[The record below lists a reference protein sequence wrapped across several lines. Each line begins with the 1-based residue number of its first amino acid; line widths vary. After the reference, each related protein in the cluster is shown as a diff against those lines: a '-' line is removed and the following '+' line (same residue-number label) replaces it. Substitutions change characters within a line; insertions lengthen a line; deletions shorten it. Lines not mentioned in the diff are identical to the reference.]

1 MSPDPLQPKTS
12 SINTRS
18 FLFPSSI
25 LSSPSQVTMS
35 SEPLHPKTPSINTR
49 SCLSPSIIL
58 NSSSRVTMSP
68 PPRDILSPLRL
79 HSSSKAPSIT
89 SNCSFLSRSPSPN
102 YFSPSSGSFSTSHSI
117 FSPEKSIARRVFP
130 QASTKLRMDDLKEKE
145 PAPVVFNAG
154 LSFVLGIKSQKVRQQ
169 FKPKASHTQPKTAS
183 STLTSKIKYF
193 LKRTDHI
200 MDEWVRVGRKKSKV
214 HALTTLPFDCERC
227 EGQSRSNTNIAI
239 KSLQLFSQADNVRRS
254 RSLSRVSNDTLD
266 EADELTEMTADLAE
280 EHSTSMLATERLESE
295 TSERFRMEKEL
306 QDLQQFLLGLLSP
319 FLPPTAT
326 HVAGTTSYL
335 PPRLTLPGLLPTFH
349 RNTHC
354 QDYFLP
360 PTTTH
365 VAGTPSLYPSTITIG
380 WSSSSAFPRDGI
392 HPPLRQ
398 GPPKQVPEDN
408 ITGQTV
414 LHPRAPLFPPRR
426 SHPNPQTPPLRPN
439 TFKILPLSPE
449 GYHLQVIAT
458 PQPAY
463 VFSSIPPPYPHPLD
477 PRDQC
482 LATNVT
488 RRLHFLHNK
497 TLQQTTDRV
506 EMELLYMRA
515 ADLNGIGS
523 DEDEDGE
530 GDASLYKQ
538 RYERAVHE
546 LEFTRRRLQQ
556 QHEDDLEQLVGLKKQ
571 LEKKL
576 ADAFEEVEEQRQ
588 VVGQWKRKVHKLN
601 ADNNDLRL
609 LLEEQNAR
617 NVLLEKKQRK
627 FDSESQHLQDELR
640 QEKQMRDR
648 LSREKEL
655 ALAEKYSVEQ
665 SLSSLELELDLK
677 EEKVN
682 TLSQQLEELTFGG
695 KTEAEVAQLKKAKHE
710 LEKKVK
716 EQEEELDDF
725 AGQVQLLE
733 QAKLRLE
740 MSLEQQRKEN
750 RREMAQ
756 RDEELEDVHCN
767 AQKKVKVDRTQ
778 SENQPGADQLVNEIV
793 YLTPAEKLRFK
804 SSPRRQRVFT
814 TQALK
819 SNTRTHTSPY
829 REKLTQTL
837 LIKLNHSSLIRFSR
851 RPRIVHS
858 AVGCTVAPHG
868 GILEA
873 QLETEHEERTHLLR
887 EKHELER
894 RLATM
899 DEEGRTKEALQ
910 EEQLLRLRRDLR
922 RNKVLLRDAQT
933 MLERSRGDSPSK
945 AILRQL
951 RNQLEDTDF
960 ARTIAVKAKQALEMD
975 LADLQTTLDEV
986 QRAKSEAEEK
996 ASLATRERSEIRSQ
1010 LEENEE
1016 ELSEVLKKYRAA
1028 VQQLSVDQMVL
1039 QDQAGM
1045 VAELE
1050 SERSALKEQLA
1061 ELAIKLESMET
1072 VGDPTSSLAQ
1082 KRLEFRIKELESK
1095 LELEQT
1101 TRCRMEQCVSGELHA
1116 DSNILRQTTLNLALT
1131 YHPVP
1136 NCVSLDGASLALRR
1150 SGVVE
1155 YERVKSGLRYE
1166 TDSEKRGN
1174 YWTVQRVQISRMK
1187 EAVDKLQNECAIQRT
1202 KEQTS
1207 QDTARKLQRTVRELR
1222 DGMSV
1227 AEAREAEI
1235 TQKKRDLEKR
1245 LETAEAEATA
1255 AKGDLRLALKR
1266 IEDLQSAIQGDMEE
1280 GSNSEPDNSDSD
1292 HESDYSDES
1301 LSTFLTNKGRS
1312 STSSLHLDVTAK
1324 ATERAKHNNA
1334 SEVVNASANCI
1345 PKESFA

>member
-18 FLFPSSI
+18 LLSPSSI
-25 LSSPSQVTMS
+25 FSSTSQVTMS
-35 SEPLHPKTPSINTR
+35 PDPPHPKTPSINTR
-49 SCLSPSIIL
+49 SFLSPSIIL
-58 NSSSRVTMSP
+58 SSPSRVTMSP

-79 HSSSKAPSIT
+79 QSSSKAPSIT

-102 YFSPSSGSFSTSHSI
+102 YFSPSSGSFSTSCSV

-130 QASTKLRMDDLKEKE
+130 QASTRLRMDDLKEKE
-145 PAPVVFNAG
+145 QAPVVFNAG
-154 LSFVLGIKSQKVRQQ
+154 LSFVLGIRSQKVRQQ

-183 STLTSKIKYF
+183 STLTSKIKCF

-306 QDLQQFLLGLLSP
+306 QDLQ
-319 FLPPTAT
+319 
-326 HVAGTTSYL
+326 
-335 PPRLTLPGLLPTFH
+335 
-349 RNTHC
+349 
-354 QDYFLP
+354 
-360 PTTTH
+360 
-365 VAGTPSLYPSTITIG
+365 
-380 WSSSSAFPRDGI
+380 
-392 HPPLRQ
+392 
-398 GPPKQVPEDN
+398 
-408 ITGQTV
+408 
-414 LHPRAPLFPPRR
+414 
-426 SHPNPQTPPLRPN
+426 
-439 TFKILPLSPE
+439 
-449 GYHLQVIAT
+449 
-458 PQPAY
+458 
-463 VFSSIPPPYPHPLD
+463 
-477 PRDQC
+477 
-482 LATNVT
+482 
-488 RRLHFLHNK
+488 LHNK

-506 EMELLYMRA
+506 EMELLYVRA

-530 GDASLYKQ
+530 GDAALYKQ

-627 FDSESQHLQDELR
+627 FDSDSQHLQDELR

-665 SLSSLELELDLK
+665 SLSSLEIELDLK

-716 EQEEELDDF
+716 EQEEELDDL

-767 AQKKVKVDRTQ
+767 AQKKVKV
-778 SENQPGADQLVNEIV
+778 
-793 YLTPAEKLRFK
+793 
-804 SSPRRQRVFT
+804 
-814 TQALK
+814 
-819 SNTRTHTSPY
+819 
-829 REKLTQTL
+829 
-837 LIKLNHSSLIRFSR
+837 
-851 RPRIVHS
+851 
-858 AVGCTVAPHG
+858 
-868 GILEA
+868 LEA

-899 DEEGRTKEALQ
+899 DEEGRAKEALQ

-986 QRAKSEAEEK
+986 QRAKSEAEEA

-1072 VGDPTSSLAQ
+1072 VGDPISSLAQ

-1101 TRCRMEQCVSGELHA
+1101 TRCRME
-1116 DSNILRQTTLNLALT
+1116 
-1131 YHPVP
+1131 
-1136 NCVSLDGASLALRR
+1136 
-1150 SGVVE
+1150 
-1155 YERVKSGLRYE
+1155 
-1166 TDSEKRGN
+1166 
-1174 YWTVQRVQISRMK
+1174 VQISRMK

-1280 GSNSEPDNSDSD
+1280 GSDSEPDNSDSD

-1312 STSSLHLDVTAK
+1312 PPSSLHLNVTAK

-1334 SEVVNASANCI
+1334 SEVLNASANCI

>member
-1 MSPDPLQPKTS
+1 
-12 SINTRS
+12 
-18 FLFPSSI
+18 
-25 LSSPSQVTMS
+25 
-35 SEPLHPKTPSINTR
+35 
-49 SCLSPSIIL
+49 
-58 NSSSRVTMSP
+58 
-68 PPRDILSPLRL
+68 
-79 HSSSKAPSIT
+79 
-89 SNCSFLSRSPSPN
+89 
-102 YFSPSSGSFSTSHSI
+102 
-117 FSPEKSIARRVFP
+117 
-130 QASTKLRMDDLKEKE
+130 MDDLKEKE
-145 PAPVVFNAG
+145 PAPVVFNA
-154 LSFVLGIKSQKVRQQ
+154 
-169 FKPKASHTQPKTAS
+169 
-183 STLTSKIKYF
+183 
-193 LKRTDHI
+193 
-200 MDEWVRVGRKKSKV
+200 
-214 HALTTLPFDCERC
+214 
-227 EGQSRSNTNIAI
+227 GQSRSNTNIAI

-306 QDLQQFLLGLLSP
+306 QDLQSALVSFLRTFTSRSNHPPYAWTIPQSMFSKPSVTLSP
-319 FLPPTAT
+319 LYGDPPWRTTITKEQNKVSIFLKSNFCWDFF
-326 HVAGTTSYL
+326 HRSYR

-408 ITGQTV
+408 ITGQMV
-414 LHPRAPLFPPRR
+414 LHPRAPLLLPRR
-426 SHPNPQTPPLRPN
+426 SHLQNSTP
-439 TFKILPLSPE
+439 E
-449 GYHLQVIAT
+449 
-458 PQPAY
+458 
-463 VFSSIPPPYPHPLD
+463 
-477 PRDQC
+477 
-482 LATNVT
+482 
-488 RRLHFLHNK
+488 LHNK

-588 VVGQWKRKVHKLN
+588 VVGQWKRKIHKLN

-767 AQKKVKVDRTQ
+767 AQKKV
-778 SENQPGADQLVNEIV
+778 

-829 REKLTQTL
+829 REKLTQT

-899 DEEGRTKEALQ
+899 DEEGRAKEALQ

-1101 TRCRMEQCVSGELHA
+1101 TRCRME
-1116 DSNILRQTTLNLALT
+1116 
-1131 YHPVP
+1131 
-1136 NCVSLDGASLALRR
+1136 
-1150 SGVVE
+1150 
-1155 YERVKSGLRYE
+1155 
-1166 TDSEKRGN
+1166 
-1174 YWTVQRVQISRMK
+1174 VQISRMK

-1207 QDTARKLQRTVRELR
+1207 QDTARKLQRTIRELR

>member
-1 MSPDPLQPKTS
+1 MNCDVEKEQKVSSWKYANYTVFGAVRASTGRQLSQTRYRTELEIFFRSGVLTYLEAQRDEKLTGNVIQLQARCRGYLARSKLNELKVQDVAVRCIQRNVRKFMSVRDWPWWRL
-12 SINTRS
+12 
-18 FLFPSSI
+18 L
-25 LSSPSQVTMS
+25 V
-35 SEPLHPKTPSINTR
+35 
-49 SCLSPSIIL
+49 
-58 NSSSRVTMSP
+58 RVTP
-68 PPRDILSPLRL
+68 LLNVYRIEEQLRL
-79 HSSSKAPSIT
+79 NMEELEQLKVKV
-89 SNCSFLSRSPSPN
+89 
-102 YFSPSSGSFSTSHSI
+102 
-117 FSPEKSIARRVFP
+117 EKLEQER
-130 QASTKLRMDDLKEKE
+130 THLKHENDRLEAK
-145 PAPVVFNAG
+145 
-154 LSFVLGIKSQKVRQQ
+154 
-169 FKPKASHTQPKTAS
+169 
-183 STLTSKIKYF
+183 
-193 LKRTDHI
+193 
-200 MDEWVRVGRKKSKV
+200 
-214 HALTTLPFDCERC
+214 RC

-306 QDLQQFLLGLLSP
+306 QDLQ
-319 FLPPTAT
+319 
-326 HVAGTTSYL
+326 
-335 PPRLTLPGLLPTFH
+335 
-349 RNTHC
+349 
-354 QDYFLP
+354 
-360 PTTTH
+360 
-365 VAGTPSLYPSTITIG
+365 
-380 WSSSSAFPRDGI
+380 
-392 HPPLRQ
+392 
-398 GPPKQVPEDN
+398 
-408 ITGQTV
+408 
-414 LHPRAPLFPPRR
+414 
-426 SHPNPQTPPLRPN
+426 
-439 TFKILPLSPE
+439 
-449 GYHLQVIAT
+449 
-458 PQPAY
+458 
-463 VFSSIPPPYPHPLD
+463 
-477 PRDQC
+477 
-482 LATNVT
+482 
-488 RRLHFLHNK
+488 LHNK

-523 DEDEDGE
+523 DEDDDGE

-767 AQKKVKVDRTQ
+767 AQKKVKV
-778 SENQPGADQLVNEIV
+778 
-793 YLTPAEKLRFK
+793 
-804 SSPRRQRVFT
+804 
-814 TQALK
+814 
-819 SNTRTHTSPY
+819 
-829 REKLTQTL
+829 
-837 LIKLNHSSLIRFSR
+837 
-851 RPRIVHS
+851 
-858 AVGCTVAPHG
+858 
-868 GILEA
+868 LEA

-910 EEQLLRLRRDLR
+910 EEQLQRLRRDLR

-1101 TRCRMEQCVSGELHA
+1101 TRCRME
-1116 DSNILRQTTLNLALT
+1116 
-1131 YHPVP
+1131 
-1136 NCVSLDGASLALRR
+1136 
-1150 SGVVE
+1150 
-1155 YERVKSGLRYE
+1155 
-1166 TDSEKRGN
+1166 
-1174 YWTVQRVQISRMK
+1174 VQISRMK

-1324 ATERAKHNNA
+1324 ATEREKHNNA